1 MPLMIAERD
10 INTWLSEETCDGLPE
25 YTYQAEDGTTY
36 QINLTEGWIWKESKF
51 LWFFIQAITVGA
63 GV

>member
-1 MPLMIAERD
+1 MIIMSD
-10 INTWLSEETCDGLPE
+10 ETCDGLPE